1 MSRAE
6 HVSAQASIVWHEQA
20 GVRYVT
26 AVGEL
31 DLSNSDALAA
41 ALNAPQL
48 VVDMSKV
55 DFLDSIG
62 LVTLLKARQSASS
75 FDLTVSRTVRKLIEL
90 SGLLGIMELAGDE
103 ADPTPTAC

>member
-6 HVSAQASIVWHEQA
+6 HVSGQASIVWHEQA

-26 AVGEL
+26 AAGEL
-31 DLSNSDALAA
+31 DLSNSEALAA

-62 LVTLLKARQSASS
+62 LMTLLKARQSASS
-75 FDLTVSRTVRKLIEL
+75 FDLTVSRTVRKLLEL
-90 SGLLGIMELAGDE
+90 SGLLGILSLSGDE
-103 ADPTPTAC
+103 TGPTPTPR